1 MSGHGTKVG
10 FMFLCWMIT
19 VKDAYH
25 TFKTRLEPLYAAQ
38 EIEALTSLVLVEL
51 TGRSR
56 AQLKAFGDSKLT
68 HDQVERLTNVLDQL
82 LTGMPVQYVLGYT
95 EFYGH
100 TFKVTP
106 AVLIPR
112 PETEELVE
120 WVAQT
125 IGHQQGLKL
134 MDIGTGSGCIPISL
148 KLTNTENELYAV
160 DISSEALDIA
170 KENAVSN
177 QADITF
183 VETDIL
189 KPLPAQIAV
198 ERFNVIIS
206 NPPYVTGADKRQM
219 HKNVTDFEPH
229 MALFVPDDD
238 PLLFYVRIADVAQKL
253 LVDGG
258 YLFFEINESFG
269 QETSTMLASKGF
281 KNIEL
286 RQDMSGRDRMI
297 RCVR

>member
-1 MSGHGTKVG
+1 
-10 FMFLCWMIT
+10 MFLCWMIT
-19 VKDAYH
+19 VKDAYQ
-25 TFKTRLEPLYAAQ
+25 TFKTRLELIYAAQ

-56 AQLKAFGDSKLT
+56 AQLKAFGESALT
-68 HDQVERLTNVLDQL
+68 HDQFERLTNVLDQL
-82 LTGMPVQYVLGYT
+82 LTGMPVQYVLGHT

-148 KLTNTENELYAV
+148 KLTNTKNELYAV

-198 ERFNVIIS
+198 ERFDVIIS
-206 NPPYVTGADKRQM
+206 NPPYVTGADKRHM

-229 MALFVPDDD
+229 MALFVLDDD
-238 PLLFYVRIADVAQKL
+238 PLLFYVRIADVAHEL